1 MYLNCLHWY
10 NFVDGSERQTTMSE
24 ESIINLAEMNLSYWC
39 GINAYFTSTLMEN
52 KNNVASV

>member
-1 MYLNCLHWY
+1 MAQI
-10 NFVDGSERQTTMSE
+10 RQTTMSE
-24 ESIINLAEMNLSYWC
+24 ESDADGIINLAEINLSYWC